1 VVRLLGSD
9 FDCEGVVSLTAEQI
23 EIRRTGVGASEVSEL
38 LRLSPYRGPIDLWL
52 AKTGR
57 TVPREDTGE
66 TSIGTHLEAFALA
79 LYTRRTG
86 HRLFRPK
93 VTLRHPEH
101 EHVLASPDGLGRV
114 EDLGAEAKIV
124 GARMAHHWE
133 HGLPDYVR
141 TQAIQN
147 MAVTGR
153 ARWDVVAL
161 IGGTDLRVFAVE
173 RDGDLERD
181 MCEAVEDFWSA
192 HVANDVPP
200 EPIDP
205 EERKRYLLAR
215 YPGSAASKGRRCD
228 FPEVAEAAARLRE
241 IDAEVKALKV
251 EEASLE
257 ADLCEIIGADYGI
270 EGGWGKALWYPTA
283 GKPSWKDIAEEVA
296 GGIVPD
302 DVIDRH
308 RGAKGRTFRLYEPKT
323 QFTGKRK
330 ARTT

>member
-1 VVRLLGSD
+1 M
-9 FDCEGVVSLTAEQI
+9 SLTAEQI
-23 EIRRTGVGASEVSEL
+23 AIRKTGIGASEVSEL

-57 TVPREDTGE
+57 TTSREDTGE
-66 TSIGTHLEAFALA
+66 TSVGTHLEAFALA
-79 LYTRRTG
+79 LYTKRTG

-93 VTLRHPEH
+93 VTLRHADH
-101 EHVLASPDGLGRV
+101 EHVLASPDGLGRA

-133 HGLPDYVR
+133 GGLPDYVR

-153 ARWDVVAL
+153 SRWDVVAL
-161 IGGTDLRVFAVE
+161 IGGTDLRVYTVE
-173 RDGDLERD
+173 RDATLERD
-181 MCEAVEDFWSA
+181 MCEAVEDFWTS

-215 YPGSAASKGRRCD
+215 YPGSEASKGRRCD
-228 FPEVAEAAARLRE
+228 FPEVAAAATRLRE
-241 IDAEVKALKV
+241 IAAEVEALKV
-251 EEASLE
+251 EKEGLE

-270 EGGWGKALWYPTA
+270 EGGWGKALWYPRA
-283 GKPSWKDIAEEVA
+283 GAPSWKDIAEEVA

-308 RGAKGRTFRLYEPKT
+308 RGEPGWTFRLYELKT